1 MKWFSPNKKG
11 QEEPLAPVQ
20 TPVARRCLAVT
31 WDSKGVACLPQP
43 TSSEDQMLSPELAS
57 HAGWLAADGDFGP
70 QRELVE
76 LLAQLVEEGYAHCVG
91 QQVVLPWD
99 RVYDL
104 MFTESYE
111 GSIPLLALPP
121 VVPLRPVLTSIH
133 SLADREFAITISG
146 WLKSDGCPSPAQL
159 SLSGAVITLGGE
171 QFLLERSS
179 WELLEEIRTFYN
191 RPPESRNYEG
201 NMQGWSRIRAHAL
214 KSRANLA
221 NFLQHT
227 IVVTPMMIEFSL
239 RKADF
244 EGHKTVEVIPGF
256 SGSPP
261 GWLDA
266 FDRKTCV
273 DDLYQIA
280 DGENLTHVIITPEVK
295 KVLHEVKRFPGR
307 RVSGDRAEAF
317 IRNPFGVLGPEAATV
332 VSQEQFEKAREDAGL
347 YYSRFTAHVQLSSQQ
362 YPTDVSLKIEESI
375 RGEIHSR
382 TYVFSGQ
389 EELENFCQKLAA
401 CLAREAPVMFWQGYD
416 LELLGDAQDQLNLLL
431 NALRGMTLSSQI
443 TLTDIYDLSQYSDR
457 IECID
462 VEKPYYSP
470 YIARKSSGDPWLP
483 ETTEKVI
490 NFVPPGQA
498 EPVSVV
504 LDDEAQERFRQE
516 LNKAKA
522 DGKSSFSF
530 PGLPQDI
537 STDEAENI
545 LSAFNNVNSDLEKG
559 KFPKL
564 DRDGSQPK
572 SKKSLIIKPNIE
584 ALTHVEP
591 GSIEV
596 FTKGT
601 APVLCSNLLPSTV
614 LKEHQEVGIAW
625 LQHHWAASPAKCRG
639 ACLADDMGLGKTLQL
654 LAFIGHCL
662 EEDPNLDPV
671 LVVAPVSLLENW
683 VEEIDKFFQPGTF
696 PLLTLYGDS
705 LAAKRAPKHTLD
717 SELLTNGIS
726 RLLIKNWLGDARLV
740 LTTYETL
747 RDLEFSL
754 AAQRWSIMVCDEAQ
768 KIKNPNAMVTRAAKK
783 MNVRFKIACTGT
795 PVENTLADLWCLFDY
810 IQPGLLGAL
819 NDFGREYRKPIE
831 AESEE
836 EQKKVEEL
844 RELIAPQ
851 ILRREKKDVA
861 RDLPEKHIV
870 EDCKHIRM
878 SPLQKQLY
886 SQAVAHFR
894 AASAAQKDGRKPKY
908 HLGLLLHIRKICSD
922 PRPMGQQWTDGE
934 LFVTAATNSPKL
946 SWLIDTLKRIKDQ
959 GEKAIVFTELRDL
972 QRSLKRHITDQLQYI
987 PDIVNGETIAAGNST
1002 KSRQKVIKAFQQRP
1016 GFGVIILSP
1025 LAVGFGVN
1033 IQAANHVIHYTR
1045 MWNPSKEDQATDRAY
1060 RIGQT
1065 KRVFVYYPVIY
1076 DDAFTTF
1083 DAKLDSLLE
1092 WKRKLSSDMLNGTPE
1107 VGMNEFSDLQ
1117 DVDGSSAFPVK
1128 PLSLDDVIH
1137 LQPGAFEI
1145 YCALLWSKQGYVTYR
1160 TRQSGDGGV
1169 DVVGIKGGEGI
1180 LIQCKSTSIEGQRL
1194 DWHAIKEV
1202 VAGEAA
1208 YSQIHPGIQFKKIA
1222 VTNQYFNEYA
1232 CIQAGYNV
1240 VDIVTRDELKEMVRR
1255 FPITNIDMEQAI
1267 ILDACPQ

>member
-1 MKWFSPNKKG
+1 M
-11 QEEPLAPVQ
+11 
-20 TPVARRCLAVT
+20 
-31 WDSKGVACLPQP
+31 
-43 TSSEDQMLSPELAS
+43 MSPELAS
-57 HAGWLAADGDFGP
+57 DAGWLAADSDFGP

-76 LLAQLVEEGYAHCVG
+76 LLAQLVEEGYAKCVG
-91 QQVVLPWD
+91 HQVVMPWD

-104 MFTESYE
+104 MSTESYE
-111 GSIPLLALPP
+111 GSIPLLGLPP
-121 VVPLRPVLTSIH
+121 VVPLRPVLTSTH
-133 SLADREFAITISG
+133 SLADPEFAITISG
-146 WLKSDGCPSPAQL
+146 WLKSDGRPAATQF
-159 SLSGAVITLGGE
+159 SLNGAVITQGNE

-179 WELLEEIRTFYN
+179 WELLEEIRTFYH

-261 GWLDA
+261 GWLNA

-295 KVLHEVKRFPGR
+295 SVLQEVKRFAGR

-317 IRNPFGVLGPEAATV
+317 IRNPFGVLGPEAASV

-347 YYSRFTAHVQLSSQQ
+347 YYSRFTTHVLLSSQQ
-362 YPTDVSLKIEESI
+362 YPTEVSLKIEEPI
-375 RGEIHSR
+375 RGEILNR
-382 TYVFSGQ
+382 TYVFSGR
-389 EELENFCQKLAA
+389 EDLENFCHKLAA
-401 CLAREAPVMFWQGYD
+401 CLAREAQVLFWQGYD
-416 LELLGDAQDQLNLLL
+416 LELLGDARDQLELLL

-443 TLTDIYDLSQYSDR
+443 SHADIYDLSQYSDR
-457 IECID
+457 IEGID

-483 ETTEKVI
+483 ETTDKVI
-490 NFVPPGQA
+490 SFVPPGQTG
-498 EPVSVV
+498 PVSVV
-504 LDDEAQERFRQE
+504 LDNEAQERFNHE
-516 LNKAKA
+516 LEKAKA
-522 DGKSSFSF
+522 AGKSAFSF

-537 STDEAENI
+537 PVAEAENI
-545 LSAFNNVNSDLEKG
+545 LSAFANVNPDLQKG
-559 KFPKL
+559 TFPKP
-564 DRDGSQPK
+564 DRGGSRPEP
-572 SKKSLIIKPNIE
+572 KKSLIIKPNID
-584 ALTHVEP
+584 ALTHIEP
-591 GSIEV
+591 GSIET
-596 FTKGT
+596 FPKGT
-601 APVLCSNLLPSTV
+601 PPVLCSSLLPSTV
-614 LKEHQEVGIAW
+614 LKEHQEIGIAW
-625 LQHHWAASPAKCRG
+625 LQHHWAASPSKCRG
-639 ACLADDMGLGKTLQL
+639 AFLADDMGLGKTLQL

-662 EEDPNLDPV
+662 EEDPGLDPV
-671 LVVAPVSLLENW
+671 LIVAPVSLLENW
-683 VEEIDKFFQPGTF
+683 VEEIGKFFQPGTF
-696 PLLTLYGDS
+696 SLLTLYGDS
-705 LAAKRAPKHTLD
+705 LAAKRAPKHALD
-717 SELLTNGIS
+717 KDLLANGIS
-726 RLLIKNWLGDARLV
+726 RLLVKNWLGDARLV

-754 AAQRWSIMVCDEAQ
+754 AAQKWSIMVCDEAQ

-783 MNVRFKIACTGT
+783 QNVRFKVACTGT

-831 AESEE
+831 AETEE
-836 EQKKVEEL
+836 EKKKVEEL
-844 RELIAPQ
+844 REIIAPQ

-861 RDLPEKHIV
+861 KDLPEKHIV
-870 EDCKHIRM
+870 ADCKQIRM

-886 SQAVAHFR
+886 SQAVTKFR
-894 AASAAQKDGRKPKY
+894 AESTAQEGGRKPRY

-934 LFVTAATNSPKL
+934 LFSTAATNSPKL
-946 SWLIDTLKRIKDQ
+946 AWLINSLKCIKDK
-959 GEKAIVFTELRDL
+959 GEKAIVFTELREL
-972 QRSLKRHITDQLQYI
+972 QRALKRYIADQLQYN
-987 PDIVNGETIAAGNST
+987 PEIVNGETSAVGNST
-1002 KSRQKVIKAFQQRP
+1002 KSRQKVIRAFQQRP

-1065 KRVFVYYPVIY
+1065 KQVFVYYPVIY
-1076 DDAFTTF
+1076 DDAFMTF

-1107 VGMNEFSDLQ
+1107 VGMCEFSDLQ

-1128 PLSLDDVIH
+1128 PLSLDDVLH
-1137 LQPGAFEI
+1137 LQSGAFEI
-1145 YCALLWSKQGYVTYR
+1145 YCSLLWSKQGYATYR

-1180 LIQCKSTSIEGQRL
+1180 LVQCKSTSIEGQHL
-1194 DWHAIKEV
+1194 DWDAIKEV

-1208 YSQIHPGIQFKKIA
+1208 YSQIHPGIQFKKVA

-1232 CIQAGYNV
+1232 RSQAGYNA
-1240 VDIVTRDELKEMVRR
+1240 VDIVTKEELKEMVRR
-1255 FPITNIDMEQAI
+1255 FPITNIDLEQAMI
-1267 ILDACPQ
+1267 QDVCPP